1 MIVDELFEFY
11 KKELTFYA
19 KVTIVNSKILNF
31 ILILWILIYLIC
43 FYFVIFE
50 QKYLLS
56 ILGIGSFFLVYYIQV
71 RLNTKVIKDKFPE
84 MYISKLE
91 WDSIKFDELFLK
103 KLSEKLADIK
113 PDLDLIQSQIADK
126 AARGKTTNIIKT
138 SILGALFVPLW
149 SSYISEIMGV
159 FKSDINQ
166 LTTMLII
173 FSILI
178 LATSYLGYL
187 VIELRDN
194 NLSDYHKW
202 NKLNDLITDYRIR
215 KMDSPVKG
223 SLVT

>member
-1 MIVDELFEFY
+1 
-11 KKELTFYA
+11 
-19 KVTIVNSKILNF
+19 
-31 ILILWILIYLIC
+31 
-43 FYFVIFE
+43 
-50 QKYLLS
+50 
-56 ILGIGSFFLVYYIQV
+56 
-71 RLNTKVIKDKFPE
+71 